1 MKHGCNRS
9 SYNYGP
15 DGSLLLL
22 VRRDFFGLGIGVRVQ
37 AHHLGLLELLAPD
50 EVPPERGSDLG
61 HHRRRVLLHGVVPR
75 LRQVTHEPEYGDPE
89 CQGSL
94 DR

>member
-1 MKHGCNRS
+1 M
-9 SYNYGP
+9 
-15 DGSLLLL
+15 LLL

-61 HHRRRVLLHGVVPR
+61 HHRRRVLLHGVVAR
-75 LRQVTHEPEYGDPE
+75 LGQVTHEAKNSDPQSK
-89 CQGSL
+89 CGL
-94 DR
+94 GW